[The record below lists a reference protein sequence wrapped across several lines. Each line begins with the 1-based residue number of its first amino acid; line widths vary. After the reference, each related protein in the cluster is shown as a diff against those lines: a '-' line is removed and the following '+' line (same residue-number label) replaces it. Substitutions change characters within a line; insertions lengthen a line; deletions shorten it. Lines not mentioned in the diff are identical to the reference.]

1 MQTHENVSSFRKVVL
16 GSNRKFGLTF
26 AAIFAVFAF
35 LPLIHHH
42 SPHHSPRWILLAVAV
57 LFAAV
62 AMAAPERL
70 DPLNR
75 AWFKLGLLLNRIVN
89 PLVMGLMFFGAVT
102 PLGWIMRK
110 RGADLLNLQ
119 LKPDAATYWI
129 ARGPASGEGGMT
141 KQF

>member
-1 MQTHENVSSFRKVVL
+1 MQTHGNVASFRRDVL
-16 GSNRKFGLTF
+16 GSNKKFGLTF

-42 SPHHSPRWILLAVAV
+42 SPRWILLVVAI
-57 LFAAV
+57 LFGAV
-62 AMAAPERL
+62 AMVAPERL

-75 AWFKLGLLLNRIVN
+75 AWFKLGLALNRIVN

-110 RGADLLNLQ
+110 RGADLLSLK

-129 ARGPASGEGGMT
+129 DRGPASGQGGTT

>member
-1 MQTHENVSSFRKVVL
+1 MQTHENVASFRKVVL
-16 GSNRKFGLTF
+16 GSNRKFGMTF
-26 AAIFAVFAF
+26 AAIFAVFSF
-35 LPLIHHH
+35 LPLIHG
-42 SPHHSPRWILLAVAV
+42 HSPRWILLIVAV

-62 AMAAPERL
+62 AMVAPERL

-110 RGADLLNLQ
+110 RGADLLSLE

-129 ARGPASGEGGMT
+129 DREPGSGQGGMT